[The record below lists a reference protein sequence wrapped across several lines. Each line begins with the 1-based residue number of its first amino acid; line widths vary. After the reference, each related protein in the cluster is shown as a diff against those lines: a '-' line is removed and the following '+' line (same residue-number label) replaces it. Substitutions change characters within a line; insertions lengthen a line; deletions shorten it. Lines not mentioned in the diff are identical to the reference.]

1 MKTHVSRRNL
11 LKLGAGALGTGV
23 FAATVGSKVTF
34 PEPAVAQN
42 DMSPDDAVKMLMDGN
57 ERFVLR
63 KRQNPHQDMTRLAEV
78 AKGQHPFASVLSCA
92 DSRVPVEIIFD
103 QGLGDIFVVRNAGN
117 IVTPEETGSLEFG
130 SLVLGTKVLMILGH
144 KSCGAVTAALKGGAF
159 PGQIGSIVAA
169 IQPAVSR
176 IKGQAGD
183 ELENAIKA
191 NVVLEIE
198 RITASPVI
206 SKLIEEGKLKV
217 IGGVYD
223 LDTGKVNFIS

>member
-42 DMSPDDAVKMLMDGN
+42 DMSPDDAIKMLMDGN
-57 ERFVLR
+57 ERFVLK
-63 KRQNPHQDMTRLAEV
+63 KRTNPHQDMARLTEV

-144 KSCGAVTAALKGGAF
+144 KSCGAVMATLKGGEF

-183 ELENAIKA
+183 ELENATKA